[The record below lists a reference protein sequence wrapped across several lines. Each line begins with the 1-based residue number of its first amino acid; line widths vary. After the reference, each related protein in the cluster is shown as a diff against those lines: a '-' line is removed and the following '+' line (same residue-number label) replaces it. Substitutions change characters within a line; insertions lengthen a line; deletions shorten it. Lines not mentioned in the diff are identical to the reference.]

1 MNQNTTNDT
10 VKNYGLLIRASNPHP
25 HGQIWAQQTIPVEP
39 NKETSN
45 YRKYFDNHKKTMLY
59 DYISLALKDKE
70 RVVIENG
77 NFLVLVPFWAIWTF
91 ETIIISRD
99 SYENIT
105 GFNNSTIQ
113 DFAESLRVIS
123 QKYDKIFNISFPY
136 SAGIHQ
142 APTDGNPHPEWHFH
156 MNLYPPLLRSETIK
170 KHMVGYEMLCN
181 PQRDITA
188 EYAAEILKKL

>member
-1 MNQNTTNDT
+1 MRILQVLIIAQFKILQNHSR
-10 VKNYGLLIRASNPHP
+10 IM
-25 HGQIWAQQTIPVEP
+25 QTQ
-39 NKETSN
+39 K
-45 YRKYFDNHKKTMLY
+45 
-59 DYISLALKDKE
+59 ISTLH
-70 RVVIENG
+70 
-77 NFLVLVPFWAIWTF
+77 
-91 ETIIISRD
+91 S
-99 SYENIT
+99 
-105 GFNNSTIQ
+105 STY
-113 DFAESLRVIS
+113 SSKVIS